1 MGSGDNWKELFEN
14 CPEGMPRQGILITSF
29 QETVP
34 FMDFRISE
42 GILLLQRER
51 PDTLNARKMMVSY
64 ESISALKFTD
74 VDDISIYGEL
84 GFR

>member
-14 CPEGMPRQGILITSF
+14 WPEGMPRQGILITSF